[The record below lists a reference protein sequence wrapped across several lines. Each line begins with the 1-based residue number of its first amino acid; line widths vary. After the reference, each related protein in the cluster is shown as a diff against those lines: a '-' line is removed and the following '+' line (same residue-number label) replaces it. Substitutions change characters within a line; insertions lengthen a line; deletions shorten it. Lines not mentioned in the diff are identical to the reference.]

1 MQHVVVITGAASG
14 IGKGIAKKMAN
25 GYSLVLVDVNSISL
39 NAVAEEIRNEGAV
52 VSVVVGDVSLRET
65 HKKSVAEV
73 SKIGTLTGW
82 VNCAGIGGVFPL
94 HALPENQKDV
104 MKVLEVNQIG
114 TLWGCA
120 EAVKSFTDSKVNGS
134 IVNISSIH
142 GRRAYLDHAVY
153 EMTKAAI
160 DALTRNAAVVYGPY
174 GIRANSVA
182 PGAVMSEAMEQ
193 SFVDAPDP
201 LGRRQFLEITTPLKR
216 IALTSEIAEVVEFLI
231 SPRSS
236 YLTGQ
241 SICVDGGWAASLG
254 VSELDQDLALK
265 YGLNEKTGLPNK
277 ND

>member
-1 MQHVVVITGAASG
+1 MQPVVVITGAASG
-14 IGKGIAKKMAN
+14 IGKGIANKMAN
-25 GYSLVLVDVNSISL
+25 GYSLVLVDVNSDPL
-39 NAVAEEIRNEGAV
+39 EVVAEEIRKKGVTE
-52 VSVVVGDVSLRET
+52 SVVDGDVSLRET
-65 HKKSVAEV
+65 HRKSVVEA

-114 TLWGCA
+114 TMWGCA
-120 EAVKSFTDSKVNGS
+120 EAVKSFTDSKVSGS
-134 IVNISSIH
+134 IVNISSVH

-160 DALTRNAAVVYGPY
+160 DALTRNVAVVYGPY

-201 LGRRQFLEITTPLKR
+201 LGRRQFLEMTTPLKR
-216 IALTSEIAEVVEFLI
+216 IAQTSEIAEVVEFLI

-241 SICVDGGWAASLG
+241 SICVDGGWTSSLG
-254 VSELDQDLALK
+254 ISELDQDLAIS

-277 ND
+277 K

>member
-1 MQHVVVITGAASG
+1 MQPVVVITGAASG
-14 IGKGIAKKMAN
+14 IGKGIANKMAN
-25 GYSLVLVDVNSISL
+25 GYSLVLVDVNSAPL
-39 NAVAEEIRNEGAV
+39 DVVAEQIRKKGV
-52 VSVVVGDVSLRET
+52 TVSVVAGDVSLRET
-65 HKKSVAEV
+65 HRKSIAEA

-94 HALPENQKDV
+94 HDLPENPTDV
-104 MKVLEVNQIG
+104 MIVLEVNQIG

-120 EAVKSFTDSKVNGS
+120 EAIKSFTDSKVSGS
-134 IVNISSIH
+134 IVNISSVH

-160 DALTRNAAVVYGPY
+160 DALTRNVAVVYGPY
-174 GIRANSVA
+174 GILANSVA

-193 SFVDAPDP
+193 SFVDAPDTQ
-201 LGRRQFLEITTPLKR
+201 GRRQFLEMTTPLKR
-216 IALTSEIAEVVEFLI
+216 IAQTSEIAEVVEFLI

-241 SICVDGGWAASLG
+241 SICVDGGWTSSLG
-254 VSELDQDLALK
+254 ISELDQELALK

-277 ND
+277 K

>member
-1 MQHVVVITGAASG
+1 MS
-14 IGKGIAKKMAN
+14 
-25 GYSLVLVDVNSISL
+25 
-39 NAVAEEIRNEGAV
+39 
-52 VSVVVGDVSLRET
+52 
-65 HKKSVAEV
+65 
-73 SKIGTLTGW
+73 
-82 VNCAGIGGVFPL
+82 
-94 HALPENQKDV
+94 
-104 MKVLEVNQIG
+104 
-114 TLWGCA
+114 
-120 EAVKSFTDSKVNGS
+120 GS
-134 IVNISSIH
+134 IVNISSVH

-160 DALTRNAAVVYGPY
+160 DALTRNVAVVYGPY

-182 PGAVMSEAMEQ
+182 PGAVMSEAMEK

-216 IALTSEIAEVVEFLI
+216 IAQTSEIAEVVEFLI

-241 SICVDGGWAASLG
+241 SICVDGGWSASLG
-254 VSELDQDLALK
+254 ISELDQELALK

>member
-1 MQHVVVITGAASG
+1 MQPVVVITGAASG
-14 IGKGIAKKMAN
+14 IGKGIANKMAN
-25 GYSLVLVDVNSISL
+25 GYSLVLVDVNSAPL
-39 NAVAEEIRNEGAV
+39 DVVAEQIRKKGV
-52 VSVVVGDVSLRET
+52 TVSVVAGDVSLRET
-65 HKKSVAEV
+65 HRKSIAEA

-94 HALPENQKDV
+94 HDLPENPTDV
-104 MKVLEVNQIG
+104 MIVLEVNQIG

-120 EAVKSFTDSKVNGS
+120 EAIKSFTDSKVSGS
-134 IVNISSIH
+134 IVNISSVH

-160 DALTRNAAVVYGPY
+160 DALTRNVAVVYGPY

-201 LGRRQFLEITTPLKR
+201 QGRRQFLEMTTPLKR
-216 IALTSEIAEVVEFLI
+216 IAQTSEIAEVVEFLI

-241 SICVDGGWAASLG
+241 SICVDGGWTSSLG
-254 VSELDQDLALK
+254 ISELDQELALK

-277 ND
+277 K

>member
-1 MQHVVVITGAASG
+1 MQPVVVITGAASG
-14 IGKGIAKKMAN
+14 IGKGIANKMAN
-25 GYSLVLVDVNSISL
+25 GYSLVLVDVNSDPL
-39 NAVAEEIRNEGAV
+39 EVVAEEIRKKGV
-52 VSVVVGDVSLRET
+52 TVSVVAGDVSLRET
-65 HKKSVAEV
+65 HRKSVVEA

-114 TLWGCA
+114 TMWGCA
-120 EAVKSFTDSKVNGS
+120 EAVKSFTDSKVSGS
-134 IVNISSIH
+134 IVNISSVH

-160 DALTRNAAVVYGPY
+160 DALTRNVAVVYGPY

-201 LGRRQFLEITTPLKR
+201 LGRRQFLEMTTPLKR
-216 IALTSEIAEVVEFLI
+216 IAQTSEIAEVVEFLI

-241 SICVDGGWAASLG
+241 SICVDGGWTSSLG
-254 VSELDQDLALK
+254 ISELDQDLAIS

-277 ND
+277 K

>member
-1 MQHVVVITGAASG
+1 MQPVVVITGAASG
-14 IGKGIAKKMAN
+14 IGKGIANRMAD
-25 GYSLVLVDVNSISL
+25 GYSLVLVDVNSDPL
-39 NAVAEEIRNEGAV
+39 DAVAEEIRKKGV
-52 VSVVVGDVSLRET
+52 TVSVVAGDVSLRET
-65 HKKSVAEV
+65 HRKSVVEA

-114 TLWGCA
+114 TMWGCA
-120 EAVKSFTDSKVNGS
+120 EAVKSFTDSKVSGS
-134 IVNISSIH
+134 IVNISSVH

-160 DALTRNAAVVYGPY
+160 DALTRNVAVVYGPY

-201 LGRRQFLEITTPLKR
+201 LGRRQFLEMTTPLKR
-216 IALTSEIAEVVEFLI
+216 IAETSEIAEVVEFLI

-241 SICVDGGWAASLG
+241 SICVDGGWTSSLG
-254 VSELDQDLALK
+254 ISELDQDLAIS

-277 ND
+277 K

>member
-1 MQHVVVITGAASG
+1 MQPVVVITGAASG
-14 IGKGIAKKMAN
+14 IGKGIANKMAN
-25 GYSLVLVDVNSISL
+25 GYSLVLVDVNSAPL
-39 NAVAEEIRNEGAV
+39 DVVAEQIRKKGV
-52 VSVVVGDVSLRET
+52 TVSVVAGDVSLRET
-65 HKKSVAEV
+65 HRKSIAEA

-94 HALPENQKDV
+94 HDLPENPTDV
-104 MKVLEVNQIG
+104 MIVLEVNQIG

-120 EAVKSFTDSKVNGS
+120 EAIKSFTDSKVSGS
-134 IVNISSIH
+134 IVNISSVH

-160 DALTRNAAVVYGPY
+160 DALTRNVAVVYGPY
-174 GIRANSVA
+174 GILANSVA

-201 LGRRQFLEITTPLKR
+201 QGRRQFLEMTTPLKR
-216 IALTSEIAEVVEFLI
+216 IAQTSEIAEVVEFLI

-241 SICVDGGWAASLG
+241 SICVDGGWTSSLG
-254 VSELDQDLALK
+254 ISELDQELALK

-277 ND
+277 K

>member
-1 MQHVVVITGAASG
+1 MQPVVVITGAASG
-14 IGKGIAKKMAN
+14 IGKGIANKMAN
-25 GYSLVLVDVNSISL
+25 GYSLVLVDVNSAPL
-39 NAVAEEIRNEGAV
+39 DVVAEEIRKKGV
-52 VSVVVGDVSLRET
+52 TVSVVAGDVSLRET
-65 HKKSVAEV
+65 HRKSVAEA

-94 HALPENQKDV
+94 HDLPENPTDV
-104 MKVLEVNQIG
+104 MIVLEVNQIG

-120 EAVKSFTDSKVNGS
+120 EAVKSLTDSKVSGS
-134 IVNISSIH
+134 IVNISSVH

-160 DALTRNAAVVYGPY
+160 DALTRNVAVVYGPY

-182 PGAVMSEAMEQ
+182 PGAVMSEAMEK

-201 LGRRQFLEITTPLKR
+201 LGRRQFLEMTTPLKR
-216 IALTSEIAEVVEFLI
+216 IAETSEIAEVVEFLI

-241 SICVDGGWAASLG
+241 SICVDGGWTASLG
-254 VSELDQDLALK
+254 ISELDQELALK

-277 ND
+277 K

>member
-1 MQHVVVITGAASG
+1 MQPVVVITGAASG
-14 IGKGIAKKMAN
+14 IGKGIANKMAD
-25 GYSLVLVDVNSISL
+25 GYSLVLVDVNSAPL
-39 NAVAEEIRNEGAV
+39 DVVAEEIRKKGV
-52 VSVVVGDVSLRET
+52 TVSVVTGDVSLRET
-65 HKKSVAEV
+65 HRKSVAEA
-73 SKIGTLTGW
+73 SKLGTLTGW

-114 TLWGCA
+114 TMWGCV
-120 EAVKSFTDSKVNGS
+120 EALKSFTDSKVSGS
-134 IVNISSIH
+134 IVNISSVH

-174 GIRANSVA
+174 GIRTNSVA

-201 LGRRQFLEITTPLKR
+201 LGRRQFLEMTTPLKR
-216 IALTSEIAEVVEFLI
+216 IAQTSEIAEVVEFLI

-241 SICVDGGWAASLG
+241 SICVDGGWSASLG
-254 VSELDQDLALK
+254 ISELDQDLAMK

>member
-1 MQHVVVITGAASG
+1 MQPVVVITGAASG
-14 IGKGIAKKMAN
+14 IGKGIANKMAD
-25 GYSLVLVDVNSISL
+25 GYSLVLVDVNSAPL
-39 NAVAEEIRNEGAV
+39 DVVAEEIRKKGV
-52 VSVVVGDVSLRET
+52 TVSVVTGDVSLRET
-65 HKKSVAEV
+65 HRKSVAEA
-73 SKIGTLTGW
+73 SKLGTLTGW

-114 TLWGCA
+114 TMWGCV
-120 EAVKSFTDSKVNGS
+120 EALKSFTDSKVSGS
-134 IVNISSIH
+134 IVNISSVH
-142 GRRAYLDHAVY
+142 GRRDYLDHAVY

-160 DALTRNAAVVYGPY
+160 DALTRNVAVVYGPY

-182 PGAVMSEAMEQ
+182 PGAVMSEAMEK

-201 LGRRQFLEITTPLKR
+201 LGRRQFLEMTTPLKR
-216 IALTSEIAEVVEFLI
+216 IAQTSEIAEVVEFLI

-241 SICVDGGWAASLG
+241 SICVDGGWSASLG
-254 VSELDQDLALK
+254 ISELDQDLAMK

>member
-1 MQHVVVITGAASG
+1 MQPVVVITGAASG
-14 IGKGIAKKMAN
+14 IGKGIANKMAN
-25 GYSLVLVDVNSISL
+25 GYSLVLVDVNSVPL
-39 NAVAEEIRNEGAV
+39 DAVAEEIRKEGAM

-65 HKKSVAEV
+65 HRKSVVEA

-82 VNCAGIGGVFPL
+82 VNCAGIGGVFRL

-104 MKVLEVNQIG
+104 MNVLEVNQIG

-120 EAVKSFTDSKVNGS
+120 EAVKSFTDSKVSGS
-134 IVNISSIH
+134 IVNISSVH

-160 DALTRNAAVVYGPY
+160 DALSRNVAVVYGPY

-201 LGRRQFLEITTPLKR
+201 LGRRQFLEMTTPLKR
-216 IALTSEIAEVVEFLI
+216 IGQTSEIAEVVEFLI

-241 SICVDGGWAASLG
+241 SICVDGGWSASLG
-254 VSELDQDLALK
+254 ISELDQDLALK
-265 YGLNEKTGLPNK
+265 YGLNEKTGLPTK

>member
-1 MQHVVVITGAASG
+1 MKPVVVITGAASG
-14 IGKGIAKKMAN
+14 IGKGIAKKMVN
-25 GYSLVLVDVNSISL
+25 GYSLVLVDVNSVSL
-39 NAVAEEIRNEGAV
+39 NLVAEEIRKKGSTVA
-52 VSVVVGDVSLRET
+52 VVVGDVALRET
-65 HKKSVAEV
+65 HRKSVAEA

-94 HALPENQKDV
+94 HDLPENPTDMMIV
-104 MKVLEVNQIG
+104 FEVNQIG

-120 EAVKSFTDSKVNGS
+120 EAIKSFTDSKVSGS
-134 IVNISSIH
+134 IVNISSVH

-160 DALTRNAAVVYGPY
+160 DALTRNVSVVYGPY

-201 LGRRQFLEITTPLKR
+201 EGRRQWLEMTTPLKR
-216 IALTSEIAEVVEFLI
+216 IAQTSEIAEVVDFLI
-231 SPRSS
+231 SPLSS

-241 SICVDGGWAASLG
+241 SICVDGGWTSSLG
-254 VSELDQDLALK
+254 ISELDKDLSVS
-265 YGLNEKTGLPNK
+265 YGLNQKTGLPNK
-277 ND
+277 K

>member
-1 MQHVVVITGAASG
+1 MQPVVVITGAASG
-14 IGKGIAKKMAN
+14 IGKGIANKMAN
-25 GYSLVLVDVNSISL
+25 GYSLVLVDVNSAPL
-39 NAVAEEIRNEGAV
+39 DVVAEEIRKKGV
-52 VSVVVGDVSLRET
+52 TVSVVAGDVSLRET
-65 HKKSVAEV
+65 HRKSVAEA

-94 HALPENQKDV
+94 HDLPENPTDV
-104 MKVLEVNQIG
+104 MIVLEVNQIG

-120 EAVKSFTDSKVNGS
+120 EAVKSFTDSKVSGS
-134 IVNISSIH
+134 IVNISSVH

-160 DALTRNAAVVYGPY
+160 DALTRNVAVVYGPY

-182 PGAVMSEAMEQ
+182 PGAVMSEAMEK

-201 LGRRQFLEITTPLKR
+201 LGRRQFLEMTTPLKR
-216 IALTSEIAEVVEFLI
+216 IAETSEIAEVVEFLI

-241 SICVDGGWAASLG
+241 SICVDGGWTASLG
-254 VSELDQDLALK
+254 ISELDQELALK
-265 YGLNEKTGLPNK
+265 YDLNEKTGLPNK
-277 ND
+277 K

>member
-1 MQHVVVITGAASG
+1 MSSVVVITGAASG

-39 NAVAEEIRNEGAV
+39 NVVAEEIRKEGAI
-52 VSVVVGDVSLRET
+52 VSIVLGDVSLRET
-65 HKKSVAEV
+65 HRKSVTEA

-94 HALPENQKDV
+94 HALPENQTDV

-114 TLWGCA
+114 TMWGCA
-120 EAVKSFTDSKVNGS
+120 EAVKSFTDSKVSGS
-134 IVNISSIH
+134 IVNISSVH

-160 DALTRNAAVVYGPY
+160 DALTRNTAVVYGPY
-174 GIRANSVA
+174 GIRTNSVA

-201 LGRRQFLEITTPLKR
+201 QGRRQWLEMTTPLKR
-216 IALTSEIAEVVEFLI
+216 IAQTSEIAEVVEFLI

-241 SICVDGGWAASLG
+241 SICVDGGWTASLG
-254 VSELDQDLALK
+254 ISELDKDLAVS